1 MKIVM
6 IGNKTKRIIRIFILF
21 VVAVTLFPNSASGN
35 TKTITD
41 ELVIDSDTTD
51 TGLSFMEDFK
61 AGVAWSNKM
70 FPTIPNNLSK
80 NDDLQIINNINNELR
95 RKYMNRSDL
104 YHNQDQ
110 LEVIDNLFVTSTSE
124 DILLYANFNGED
136 FGINS
141 NYIYYDAEMILNLVL
156 EDSEYGIDHGYLM
169 GTLTPKTL
177 DETQD
182 IFIQLEINIPKGTK
196 MIRVG
201 SLDES
206 QFILERGQALH
217 YTKKEILKDGDTE
230 GIKISAELISETDL
244 NNQTEFY
251 NKAMAEILDKKFNL
265 PNSFIKIL
273 PLGLNAGFV
282 FSEGQKVSEQAIEI
296 LRKNNFLNDNQTD
309 ILNVFFTT
317 GFKVHTETFD
327 IITKDM
333 TLEERK
339 KKFEASFSDS
349 SLGTTRWLTG
359 DRIDTNLNFNNLSNK
374 MMLREN
380 RIIEEISS
388 TFIHEYLHFEML
400 NNDFFENHPMFQ
412 EKSMRQMTEKLMDSE
427 LDTLVDILND
437 SYAKD
442 DWEEFLCEAFR
453 AKLHPYKPIAKDSE
467 EKMLKTNRFLT
478 NIFDV
483 SPPTV
488 PQNLKELETTGNSI
502 KFTFDHSKDDTSVER
517 YNIYKDGQLV
527 KHYNT
532 KADKN
537 GLHSPTPGD
546 DQEKI
551 EVNID
556 GLDQVTEYEF
566 RVTAMDEAKNE
577 SEKSE
582 SLKIKTKDTEP
593 PELSG
598 NLRKRVLA
606 SSLVHLNLPE
616 ATDNVGV
623 TKTKI
628 RRIETSSLLNFSY
641 LPGTERIFELEG
653 NVRHFSDVSIQKG
666 KRYTYS
672 MTALDEAG
680 NESKPS
686 NEVIVETSEEDD
698 QKRNKDKAK
707 DTTSTDTTLDWS
719 GSFSGISPSGFQLF
733 GWVQGITGWAFTGV
747 TTIGSSLSS
756 AVVGLT
762 PGLSHL
768 FLVLPIDGNGNP
780 MDDGLDISVDA
791 LPHSVINLRIT
802 GVQYTQISLN
812 WESLNN
818 QASLPGTLYHD
829 IYRNGEKI
837 ATIDG
842 RTTSYTDSGLTHST
856 KYEYYVVAR
865 IGDTPSEKSKTVT
878 GTTLKVYDD
887 TMVRFESILFPS
899 EILTHSN
906 QVNEPITVA
915 KFNNRSTQFIH
926 LMFDDSRNAYQLFNK
941 ETGTVFGIDPSDN
954 STVMTQE
961 NKTQD
966 DQFWVLNQIENN
978 TFELENYQ
986 YNSKVLTVNNNR
998 TTQLSDKN
1006 ESTKAQQ
1013 FNLLI
1018 DKEPP
1023 TTPQD
1028 LTYLDLTDSSVRL
1041 KWSPSEDNVGISGYL
1056 VYNESHLI
1064 GQVDGK
1070 TTEYAVSDL
1079 LSYTDY
1085 LFSVVAIDHSGNQ
1098 SESSD
1103 ILELKTKPKA
1113 PTNLSAKDLTQTS
1126 FTLYWENSE
1135 VAEVITGYE
1144 IYQDETLIRTVDKN
1158 TLSLSVENLDTAM
1171 YYTFTVKAKTAV
1183 NSSLASEKLTIKTQS
1198 LPLSEIVKGYSLAD
1212 NEIII
1217 TLDRASYE
1225 GHNRIV
1231 LLNEGEY
1238 VGETYN
1244 NRFFYASLA
1253 NTTED
1258 TVDIRFGTNTTT
1270 NDLTLEIRSGQPG
1283 EQQSDVLESL
1293 SILPLSPPKNFRYD
1307 EIDDSSVRLSWEPG
1321 DNHSSETGFEIYQ
1334 DEKYIQTVPASE
1346 NTFVVDNLQSA
1357 TDYKFTVKA
1366 RVGSQISQPS
1376 NKVEVITL
1384 PKAPSNL
1391 QANNITDSTA
1401 LLTWEATERIEFVS
1415 GYDIYQNNDFIHQ
1428 VDKYTEELQLEN
1440 LDSMTES
1447 ILTVKTKTDSGRS
1460 AASNEVKLTT
1470 LPKAPI
1476 NLRIE
1481 DKSQNS
1487 ALLAWE
1493 AGEPNRNIQGY
1504 AIYQNNQLLETV
1516 DSDMLSYKIDQL
1528 DPSLT
1533 YEFSV
1538 KTKANENLFSMTSNI
1553 VEWQFIEENK
1563 NLVINGDFSNGFD
1576 GWHLRLGS
1584 IENGGLSEIISENN
1598 LHYVKL
1604 VGRDLIN
1611 SESMSQTVDLSNIDE
1626 INFSYRYRRSLFASS
1641 SVTLTFYHG
1650 SQLVATDHTVL
1661 SLMSIWENVEKF
1673 YDVKNADRVVMSFN
1687 TNSYP
1692 QDWTNISNVTII
1704 ATNF

>member
-6 IGNKTKRIIRIFILF
+6 IRNKTKRIIRILILF
-21 VVAVTLFPNSASGN
+21 MVAVTIFPNSALGN
-35 TKTITD
+35 TKTKTD
-41 ELVIDSDTTD
+41 EVVIDLDNTD
-51 TGLSFMEDFK
+51 TGLSFIEDFK
-61 AGVAWSNKM
+61 AGVDWSNKT
-70 FPTIPNNLSK
+70 FPTIPDNLSK
-80 NDDLQIINNINNELR
+80 SVDLQNINNINKELR

-136 FGINS
+136 FGIDS
-141 NYIYYDAEMILNLVL
+141 NYIYYDPEMILDLVL
-156 EDSEYGIDHGYLM
+156 EDSEYGIDHGYLL
-169 GTLTPKTL
+169 GTLTPKSL
-177 DETQD
+177 DEKQD

-196 MIRVG
+196 MTRVG
-201 SLDES
+201 SLEES

-244 NNQTEFY
+244 NSQTEFY
-251 NKAMAEILDKKFNL
+251 NKAMAEMLNKKFNM

-296 LRKNNFLNDNQTD
+296 LRNNNFLNNHQTD
-309 ILNVFFTT
+309 IFNVYFTT

-339 KKFEASFSDS
+339 KKFEESFSDS
-349 SLGTTRWLTG
+349 SLGTTRWLTD

-374 MMLREN
+374 IMLREN

-388 TFIHEYLHFEML
+388 TFIHEYLHFEIL
-400 NNDFFENHPMFQ
+400 HNDFFENHSMFQ
-412 EKSMRQMTEKLMDSE
+412 EKSLEQMTEKLMASE

-437 SYAKD
+437 PYAKD
-442 DWEEFLCEAFR
+442 NWEEFLCEAFR

-517 YNIYKDGQLV
+517 YNVYKDGKLV
-527 KHYNT
+527 KYYNT
-532 KADKN
+532 KADSN

-556 GLDQVTEYEF
+556 ELDQVTEYEF

-582 SLKIKTKDTEP
+582 PLKIKTKDTEP

-598 NLRKRVLA
+598 KLKRQVL
-606 SSLVHLNLPE
+606 SSSHANFNLPA

-623 TKTKI
+623 AKKKI
-628 RRIETSSLLNFSY
+628 KREETSSLFNISY
-641 LPGTERIFELEG
+641 LPGKEVIFEVEG
-653 NVRHFSDVSIQKG
+653 NVRHFNDVSIQKG

-686 NEVIVETSEEDD
+686 NEVIVETSDEDD
-698 QKRNKDKAK
+698 RKRNEDKAR
-707 DTTSTDTTLDWS
+707 DTTSTNATLDWS
-719 GSFSGISPSGFQLF
+719 GSFSGISPSSFQLF
-733 GWVQGITGWAFTGV
+733 GWVQGITGWTFTGV

-756 AVVGLT
+756 VVVGLT

-768 FLVLPIDGNGNP
+768 YLVLPIDENGNP
-780 MDDGLDISVDA
+780 MGEGLDISVDA
-791 LPHSVINLRIT
+791 LPHSVIDLRIT
-802 GVQYTQISLN
+802 DVQHTQISLN

-829 IYRNGEKI
+829 IYRNDEKI

-887 TMVRFESILFPS
+887 TMVRFESVLFPS
-899 EILTHSN
+899 EILTHSK

-915 KFNNRSTQFIH
+915 EFHNKSTQFIH
-926 LMFDDSRNAYQLFNK
+926 LMFDETRNAYQLFNK
-941 ETGTVFGIDPSDN
+941 ETGTVFGIDPNDS
-954 STVMTQE
+954 STIMMQE

-1006 ESTKAQQ
+1006 ESTKTQQ
-1013 FNLLI
+1013 FDLLM
-1018 DKEPP
+1018 DEESP
-1023 TTPQD
+1023 TVPQD
-1028 LTYLDLTDSSVRL
+1028 LTYHDLTDTSVRL
-1041 KWSPSEDNVGISGYL
+1041 KWAPSTDNVGVSGYL
-1056 VYNESHLI
+1056 VYNQSRLI
-1064 GQVDGK
+1064 DQVDSK
-1070 TTEYAVSDL
+1070 TTEYVVSDL

-1085 LFSVVAIDHSGNQ
+1085 HFSVVAIDHSGNQ

-1103 ILELKTKPKA
+1103 ILEVKTRPKA
-1113 PTNLSAKDLTQTS
+1113 PANLSASDLTQTS
-1126 FTLYWENSE
+1126 FTLHWENLE
-1135 VAEVITGYE
+1135 KAEVITGYE
-1144 IYQDETLIRTVDKN
+1144 IYQDETLIRTVDKD

-1171 YYTFTVKAKTAV
+1171 YYNFTVKAKTAI

-1198 LPLSEIVKGYSLAD
+1198 LPLSEIVKGYSLTD

-1244 NRFFYASLA
+1244 NRFFYASLV
-1253 NTTED
+1253 NSTED
-1258 TVDIRFGTNTTT
+1258 TVDIRFRTNTTT
-1270 NDLTLEIRSGQPG
+1270 DDLTLEIRSGQPG
-1283 EQQSDVLESL
+1283 GQQDDVLETL
-1293 SILPLSPPKNFRYD
+1293 SILPLSPPKNLSYD
-1307 EIDDSSVRLSWEPG
+1307 EIDDSSVKLSWEPG
-1321 DNHSSETGFEIYQ
+1321 DNHSSETGYEIYQ
-1334 DEKYIQTVPASE
+1334 NEKLIETAQASE
-1346 NTFVVDNLQSA
+1346 TTFMVENLQSA

-1366 RVGSQISQPS
+1366 RVGSQTSQPS
-1376 NKVEVITL
+1376 NKVEITTL
-1384 PKAPSNL
+1384 PKAPRNL
-1391 QANNITDSTA
+1391 QANNITDSSA
-1401 LLTWEATERIEFVS
+1401 LLTWEAAEPIEIVA
-1415 GYDIYQNNDFIHQ
+1415 GYEIYQNNELIHQ
-1428 VDKYTEELQLEN
+1428 VDKFTEELQLED

-1447 ILTVKTKTDSGRS
+1447 IVTVKTKTESGRS
-1460 AASNEVKLTT
+1460 VPSNELKLVT
-1470 LPKAPI
+1470 LPKAPL

-1493 AGEPNRNIQGY
+1493 PGESNRNIIGY

-1516 DSDMLSYKIDQL
+1516 ASNTLSYKIDQL

-1533 YEFSV
+1533 YDFSV
-1538 KTKANENLFSMTSNI
+1538 KTKANENLFSVSSNN
-1553 VEWQFIEENK
+1553 VEWQFVEENK
-1563 NLVINGDFSNGFD
+1563 NLVMNGDFSNGFD
-1576 GWHLRLGS
+1576 DWNLRIGPM
-1584 IENGGLSEIISENN
+1584 EHGGRSEIRQESGRNYAHLMGRDIGDLEALSQTINTSEVNDISIFFEDRSPFFGLKFNIDF
-1598 LHYVKL
+1598 YRGGQQVRSDVKL
-1604 VGRDLIN
+1604 FYTSTNWQKREVYYN
-1611 SESMSQTVDLSNIDE
+1611 VDTIDNVVITFNNFTFDPVE
-1626 INFSYRYRRSLFASS
+1626 IS
-1641 SVTLTFYHG
+1641 H
-1650 SQLVATDHTVL
+1650 
-1661 SLMSIWENVEKF
+1661 
-1673 YDVKNADRVVMSFN
+1673 VKMFGNKSDN
-1687 TNSYP
+1687 
-1692 QDWTNISNVTII
+1692 
-1704 ATNF
+1704 